1 MMNNRQE
8 SHVRFIDGCLPAKQG
23 TAAKAIAILIIG
35 CIRRRSTSPQ
45 CAGASN
51 AITGNSSRKDWANVA
66 CVRQPTSGATETF
79 RNASI
84 DGGKRSVWVMNCLAA
99 SLQSR
104 PQRPT
109 KRTRQPA
116 VAVFSVTEVS
126 DDLME
131 I

>member
-1 MMNNRQE
+1 MSIQ
-8 SHVRFIDGCLPAKQG
+8 A
-23 TAAKAIAILIIG
+23 
-35 CIRRRSTSPQ
+35 RR
-45 CAGASN
+45 A
-51 AITGNSSRKDWANVA
+51 
-66 CVRQPTSGATETF
+66 F

-84 DGGKRSVWVMNCLAA
+84 YGSEMTLRVMNRLAA

-104 PQRPT
+104 PQYST
-109 KRTRQPA
+109 KGTRQPA

>member
-1 MMNNRQE
+1 
-8 SHVRFIDGCLPAKQG
+8 
-23 TAAKAIAILIIG
+23 
-35 CIRRRSTSPQ
+35 
-45 CAGASN
+45 
-51 AITGNSSRKDWANVA
+51 
-66 CVRQPTSGATETF
+66 
-79 RNASI
+79 
-84 DGGKRSVWVMNCLAA
+84 MNCLAA

-126 DDLME
+126 DALME